1 MIPYE
6 YKTYKLMIL
15 PHSTWVDTVDDDDD
29 GDDDEE
35 EEEEDC
41 KCGANVRVGRNL
53 LNQ

>member
-15 PHSTWVDTVDDDDD
+15 PHSTWVDTGGGDDDD
-29 GDDDEE
+29 GDDDD

-41 KCGANVRVGRNL
+41 KCGANVRVGRNP

>member
-15 PHSTWVDTVDDDDD
+15 PHSTWVDTGGGDDD
-29 GDDDEE
+29 GDDDD

-41 KCGANVRVGRNL
+41 KCGANVRVGRNP